1 MWIVEAFLL
10 LSSCVWCQALMEHS
24 GSFNFKEEAMFLMH
38 TGYAHSSYD
47 IGKLEHINAKSI
59 DGFSRVFVI
68 LHLLVYHAC
77 YLFNSEILA
86 NTHMCE

>member
-10 LSSCVWCQALMEHS
+10 LSSCVWCQARMEHS

-47 IGKLEHINAKSI
+47 TSKLEHINDNPKI
-59 DGFSRVFVI
+59 DGLINVFVI
-68 LHLLVYHAC
+68 LHLPCLLTV
-77 YLFNSEILA
+77 IR
-86 NTHMCE
+86 